1 MEKERT
7 NKYSKIYAFYGLGK
21 TYLTKQ
27 NENYFD
33 YDKFYKLNK
42 NEIPNNKIILT
53 NDINEDV
60 DLVILPKD
68 PFSRLSDEKK
78 LFFEQY
84 PNLLIT
90 EYANAKKKTNVIILE
105 DDEYLTT
112 YLNNTNNKIEV

>member
-7 NKYSKIYAFYGLGK
+7 TSYSKIYAFYGLGK

-27 NENYFD
+27 NKNYFD
-33 YDKFYKLNK
+33 CDKFYKLNK
-42 NEIPNNKIILT
+42 NEIPKDKVILT

-68 PFSRLSDEKK
+68 PFSRLSNKKK
-78 LFFEQY
+78 LFFAQY

-90 EYANAKKKTNVIILE
+90 EYMNAKKKKNVIILE
-105 DDEYLTT
+105 DDEYLST
-112 YLNNTNNKIEV
+112 YLTNTSNKIGE